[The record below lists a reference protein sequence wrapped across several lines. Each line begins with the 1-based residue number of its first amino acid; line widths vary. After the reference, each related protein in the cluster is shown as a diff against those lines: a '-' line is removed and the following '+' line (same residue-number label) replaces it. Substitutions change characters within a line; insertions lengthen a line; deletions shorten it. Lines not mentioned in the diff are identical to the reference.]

1 MSIMKSGKWY
11 VYLLM
16 CKDGSLYT
24 GVTNDLDKRMDKH
37 ASGKGSKY
45 VYLKGF
51 EKLVF
56 SRLCRNKSDACK
68 KEYQIKQ
75 LTRLEKLR
83 WFSED

>member
-1 MSIMKSGKWY
+1 MMKSDKWH

-24 GVTNDLDKRMDKH
+24 GVTNDLDKRMAKH
-37 ASGKGSKY
+37 ASGNGSKY
-45 VYLKGF
+45 VYRKGF
-51 EKLVF
+51 EKLIS
-56 SRLCRNKSDACK
+56 SRLCGNKSDACK

-83 WFSED
+83 WFS